1 MQLGELLGRIS
12 AQRLQDLALS
22 LVQIPSPT
30 GDSVQVTEH
39 YADYLRRIGLEVE
52 LRYDVADRF
61 PKSPSLAARL
71 RGGPGPTLQLDGH
84 LDTIPAEH
92 AAPYC
97 RDGIIHGRGA
107 TDMKSGLTAMAE
119 AARVLMESGA
129 RLKGNLL
136 LTAHGLHEAPTGRGE
151 GLSALV
157 AHGIHGDMA
166 IVTEGRIRE
175 LEVVGLGQST
185 FEIVIRREGEV
196 VHELQAPP
204 GAPHPILVGHELVG
218 RLLERNAELARV
230 DIPLTGPE
238 SIFIGIFEG
247 GDFYN
252 RLPTTC
258 RIMGTRRYA
267 PEKSH
272 RDIQREF
279 EELVDEMARKHHV
292 AISLDL
298 RKTREGYRMGE
309 DNLARR
315 VLQAAAKDVLGQ
327 PLVEVGQ
334 RSVGDVSIL
343 TREAGIPAGYLGV
356 GHGAHSSNEH
366 VSVDELVLLTRML
379 LAAICHY
386 PGLAEAGN

>member
-1 MQLGELLGRIS
+1 MQIGELLPRVNED
-12 AQRLQDLALS
+12 RLRDLATR
-22 LVQIPSPT
+22 LVKIPSPT
-30 GDSVQVTEH
+30 GDSVQVTEF
-39 YADYLRRIGLEVE
+39 YASYLRQLGLEVE
-52 LRYDVADRF
+52 LRYDVVERF
-61 PKSPSLAARL
+61 PKSPSIAAWL
-71 RGGPGPTLQLDGH
+71 RGGAGPTLQLDGH

-92 AAPYC
+92 APPYYQ
-97 RDGIIHGRGA
+97 DGIVHGRGA
-107 TDMKSGLTAMAE
+107 ADMKSGLTAMAE
-119 AARVLMESGA
+119 AVNVLVEAGA
-129 RLKGNLL
+129 RLQGNLL

-196 VHELQAPP
+196 VHENQAPP
-204 GAPHPILVGHELVG
+204 DAPHPILVGHELIR
-218 RLLERNAELARV
+218 RLQERNAELARS
-230 DIPLTGPE
+230 DMPLTGPE
-238 SIFIGIFEG
+238 SIFIGIFQG

-267 PEKSH
+267 PDKSH
-272 RDIQREF
+272 DEVKREF
-279 EELVDEMARKHHV
+279 EELVDQVARTHRV
-292 AISLDL
+292 TISVDF

-315 VLQAAAKDVLGQ
+315 VIQAAARDILGQ

-343 TREAGIPAGYLGV
+343 VREAGIPAGYLGV
-356 GHGAHSSNEH
+356 GHGAHSSDEY
-366 VSVDELVLLTRML
+366 VRVDDLALLTRLL

-386 PGLAEAGN
+386 PGLEGDPQ